1 MLLKKVKLIAPNN
14 YQEVLADLFSKEVYS
29 TNKEQYDKR
38 NQTNRSK
45 VESDIYIGKMAEFAV
60 WNFLIEQSKLATF
73 PDIGVYPKELKSFDA
88 DITSGDVKIHV
99 KSCMDVGDFP
109 NSWVFQPNDFLCTSP
124 SDKEFIAFVICYPVN
139 KFEAYFISA
148 LKVLDMYRP
157 PRNEWLHKKVIYE
170 EELIKLE
177 I

>member
-1 MLLKKVKLIAPNN
+1 MLLKKVRLIAPNN
-14 YQEVLADLFSKEVYS
+14 YQHTLAELFMNEVYS
-29 TNKEQYDKR
+29 TNKEFYEKR
-38 NQTNRSK
+38 KQSDASK
-45 VESDIYIGKMAEFAV
+45 VKSDIYIWKMGEFSV
-60 WNFLIEQSKLATF
+60 CNFLIDQIKSATF
-73 PDIGVYPKELKSFDA
+73 PDIGVYPEKMKSFDA
-88 DITSGDVKIHV
+88 DINSGDVKIHV

-109 NSWVFQPNDFLCTSP
+109 NSWVFQPNDFLCTNP
-124 SDKEFIAFVICYPVN
+124 SEKEFIAFVICYPIK

-177 I
+177 V